1 MTKKSL
7 VLSCRRILLTLAV
20 LLTLLLLAG
29 SAAVAI
35 AVARLWPQLPAL
47 DRVLHYQPQQPLQVF
62 TADGVPIAQF
72 GEENREFVPIAQ
84 IPPLLQQAVIAVEDR
99 RFLRHPGIDP
109 IGIARAVLANLGG
122 ELREGGS
129 TITQQVA
136 RNFFLNQ
143 DRTLER
149 KLREALLALRIEREL
164 DKPRILE
171 LYLNQI
177 DLGQRSHGF
186 AAAARTYFGKPLQAL
201 TLAETAMLA
210 GLPQNPAWANPV
222 VNPERAR
229 TRQRQVLQRMERDG
243 LISAAQRA
251 SAEAEVLVVRR
262 PSQTEVQAGHLA
274 DMARRWAA
282 ARLGESV
289 YAQGYRIYT
298 TVTAAE
304 QRTAH
309 AALRQSLMAQ
319 ERTRPWRGPEGQEDL
334 PEGIEGSALDRI
346 AAQALRD
353 RRDDEDLR
361 LAVVTTV
368 RVDGLEA
375 RLADGRA
382 VALGPIGLQRLHEA
396 PPGTPALRRGAV
408 IRLERLQ
415 REDGGTFW
423 SLAQW
428 PQAEGALVALDPI
441 DGRVRALVGGF
452 DHHRSPLDRA
462 TAVWRP
468 AGSALQ
474 PFIDSAAL
482 ERGVMP
488 DSLISDAPL
497 PEEGATLAQAPA
509 GEARVLTLRQAQLID
524 ARHAAVQRLRH
535 VGIDTTRDWLERFGF
550 DRDRLPSDLT
560 LATGQAGT
568 TPMQLARAYS
578 VLARDGGDPV
588 APNFVDRITDASGVV
603 IYRPPALPPHDPGQ
617 RVVPARNAFLMG
629 TLLKDHLL
637 AGQAAPVLD
646 RLQRPDLFAR
656 AGRSDQGDGW
666 FAGYQQRLVT
676 VTWIGRAATLAPD
689 AGAFDPV
696 ALARQSW
703 MDFMASALAGSAI
716 APAPPV
722 PAGLQPVGEDWR
734 YVEQAEEPAPSY
746 IGTLP
751 PDSAVEIARIIHRR
765 SREHPAVE
773 VEAHAEDAPRRT
785 VLPAPVPDLLLL

>member
-72 GEENREFVPIAQ
+72 GEENREG
-84 IPPLLQQAVIAVEDR
+84 D
-99 RFLRHPGIDP
+99 
-109 IGIARAVLANLGG
+109 
-122 ELREGGS
+122 S

-186 AAAARTYFGKPLQAL
+186 AAAARTYFGKPLQTL

-346 AAQALRD
+346 AAQALR
-353 RRDDEDLR
+353 
-361 LAVVTTV
+361 
-368 RVDGLEA
+368 
-375 RLADGRA
+375 
-382 VALGPIGLQRLHEA
+382 
-396 PPGTPALRRGAV
+396 
-408 IRLERLQ
+408 
-415 REDGGTFW
+415 F
-423 SLAQW
+423 
-428 PQAEGALVALDPI
+428 
-441 DGRVRALVGGF
+441 
-452 DHHRSPLDRA
+452 
-462 TAVWRP
+462 
-468 AGSALQ
+468 
-474 PFIDSAAL
+474 
-482 ERGVMP
+482 
-488 DSLISDAPL
+488 
-497 PEEGATLAQAPA
+497 
-509 GEARVLTLRQAQLID
+509 
-524 ARHAAVQRLRH
+524 
-535 VGIDTTRDWLERFGF
+535 
-550 DRDRLPSDLT
+550 
-560 LATGQAGT
+560 
-568 TPMQLARAYS
+568 
-578 VLARDGGDPV
+578 
-588 APNFVDRITDASGVV
+588 
-603 IYRPPALPPHDPGQ
+603 
-617 RVVPARNAFLMG
+617 
-629 TLLKDHLL
+629 
-637 AGQAAPVLD
+637 AGQLTQQPRHHCMEL
-646 RLQRPDLFAR
+646 RPCC
-656 AGRSDQGDGW
+656 GEH
-666 FAGYQQRLVT
+666 
-676 VTWIGRAATLAPD
+676 D
-689 AGAFDPV
+689 A
-696 ALARQSW
+696 ARQ
-703 MDFMASALAGSAI
+703 
-716 APAPPV
+716 P
-722 PAGLQPVGEDWR
+722 QK
-734 YVEQAEEPAPSY
+734 
-746 IGTLP
+746 
-751 PDSAVEIARIIHRR
+751 
-765 SREHPAVE
+765 
-773 VEAHAEDAPRRT
+773 
-785 VLPAPVPDLLLL
+785 